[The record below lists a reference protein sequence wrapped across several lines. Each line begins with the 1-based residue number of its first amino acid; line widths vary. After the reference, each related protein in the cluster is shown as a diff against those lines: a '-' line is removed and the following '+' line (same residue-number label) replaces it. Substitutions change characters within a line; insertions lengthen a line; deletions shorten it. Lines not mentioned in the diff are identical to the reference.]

1 MGDVTLEIKLKNVI
15 DKTDKID
22 VKNAEIN
29 YVLTYDEE
37 TGLFTPKPPQGG
49 EEIIIDDKLSDES
62 ENPVQN
68 KIITLA
74 LKAINDFISKFN
86 FDNLETKD
94 KWLLQY
100 NADTNLIDLS
110 ESAYSALNL
119 ATANQPNLKYRLVRD
134 RSNDFKTLLTKLTRV
149 SGSTTYSSDV
159 LVGYSSKS
167 YKSEQ
172 SKVADKLN
180 PVSEGVLYSEEQKL
194 VNLPSGAGLYL
205 LCCYE
210 YNANSSAYRGTHM
223 YTLCATDATTIL
235 QQTTVC
241 ASTNSGVSITRQK
254 YDPKFEAPSL
264 IIKPNNSAYAVFYK
278 IFTII

>member
-1 MGDVTLEIKLKNVI
+1 MGDVTLEIKLKNVT

-22 VKNAEIN
+22 VENAEIN
-29 YVLTYDEE
+29 YVLTYDGE
-37 TGLFTPKPPQGG
+37 TGLFTPKPPQG
-49 EEIIIDDKLSDES
+49 EEIIIDDELSNES

-74 LKAINDFISKFN
+74 LKTINDFISKFN

-94 KWLLQY
+94 KWVLQY

-110 ESAYSALNL
+110 ESVNL
-119 ATANQPNLKYRLVRD
+119 AFNLCISGMPNEKYRLLK
-134 RSNDFKTLLTKLTRV
+134 SYNNPFNITLTKFMSNT
-149 SGSTTYSSDV
+149 DNV
-159 LVGYSSKS
+159 LVGYSNHSYISENSKS
-167 YKSEQ
+167 LKP
-172 SKVADKLN
+172 L
-180 PVSEGVLYSEEQKL
+180 SEGLLHSEEQKR
-194 VNLPSGAGLYL
+194 VNLPFGSGLYL

-210 YNANSSAYRGTHM
+210 YNYNSGAYRGTHM
-223 YTLCATDATTIL
+223 YTLCATEATTTL

-241 ASTNSGVSITRQK
+241 ASANSGVSITRQK
-254 YDPKFEAPSL
+254 YNPKSENPSL

>member
-1 MGDVTLEIKLKNVI
+1 MGDVTLEIKLKNVK

-22 VKNAEIN
+22 VENAEIN
-29 YVLTYDEE
+29 YVLTYDDE
-37 TGLFTPKPPQGG
+37 TGLFTPKPPQG
-49 EEIIIDDKLSDES
+49 EEIIIDDELSNES

-94 KWLLQY
+94 KWVLQY

-110 ESAYSALNL
+110 ESVNL
-119 ATANQPNLKYRLVRD
+119 AFNLGISGMPNEKYRLRK
-134 RSNDFKTLLTKLTRV
+134 SYTNPFNITLTKFM
-149 SGSTTYSSDV
+149 SNNDNV
-159 LVGYSSKS
+159 LVGYSNHSYISENSKS
-167 YKSEQ
+167 LKP
-172 SKVADKLN
+172 L
-180 PVSEGVLYSEEQKL
+180 SEGLLSSEEQKF
-194 VNLPSGAGLYL
+194 VTLPFGAGLYL

-210 YNANSSAYRGTHM
+210 YNGNSGAYRGTHM
-223 YTLCATDATTIL
+223 YTLCATDATTTL

-241 ASTNSGVSITRQK
+241 ASANSGVSITRNK
-254 YDPKFEAPSL
+254 YDPKSEAPSL

>member
-1 MGDVTLEIKLKNVI
+1 MGDVTLEIKLKNVT

-22 VKNAEIN
+22 VENAEIN
-29 YVLTYDEE
+29 YVLTYDDE
-37 TGLFTPKPPQGG
+37 TGVFTPKPPQGK
-49 EEIIIDDKLSDES
+49 EIIIDDELSNES

-74 LKAINDFISKFN
+74 LKSINDFISKFN

-94 KWLLQY
+94 KWVLQY

-110 ESAYSALNL
+110 ESVNL
-119 ATANQPNLKYRLVRD
+119 AFNLGISGVSNEKYSLRESYINPFNIR
-134 RSNDFKTLLTKLTRV
+134 LTKFM
-149 SGSTTYSSDV
+149 SNSENV
-159 LVGYSSKS
+159 LVGYSNHSYISENSKS
-167 YKSEQ
+167 CKSLQ
-172 SKVADKLN
+172 PL
-180 PVSEGVLYSEEQKL
+180 SEGLLHSEDTKL
-194 VNLPSGAGLYL
+194 INLPLGAGLYL

-210 YNANSSAYRGTHM
+210 YNYNSGAYRGTHM
-223 YTLCATDATTIL
+223 YTLCATDATTTL

-241 ASTNSGVSITRQK
+241 ASANSGVSITRQK

>member
-1 MGDVTLEIKLKNVI
+1 MGDVTLEIKLKNVT

-22 VKNAEIN
+22 VENAEIN
-29 YVLTYDEE
+29 YVLTYDSE
-37 TGLFTPKPPQGG
+37 TGLFTPKPPQGK
-49 EEIIIDDKLSDES
+49 EIIIDDKLSNES

-94 KWLLQY
+94 KWVLQY

-110 ESAYSALNL
+110 KSVNL
-119 ATANQPNLKYRLVRD
+119 AFNLGIPGKSNEKYRLLK
-134 RSNDFKTLLTKLTRV
+134 SYTNPFNITLTKFM
-149 SGSTTYSSDV
+149 SDSDNV
-159 LVGYSSKS
+159 LVGYSNHSYISENSKS
-167 YKSEQ
+167 LKPLSEALMQ
-172 SKVADKLN
+172 PEDVKV
-180 PVSEGVLYSEEQKL
+180 
-194 VNLPSGAGLYL
+194 VNLPFGSGLYL

-210 YNANSSAYRGTHM
+210 YNANSGAYRGTHM
-223 YTLCATDATTIL
+223 YTLCATDATTTL

-241 ASTNSGVSITRQK
+241 SSPNSGVSITRQK
-254 YDPKFEAPSL
+254 YDPKTEAPSL